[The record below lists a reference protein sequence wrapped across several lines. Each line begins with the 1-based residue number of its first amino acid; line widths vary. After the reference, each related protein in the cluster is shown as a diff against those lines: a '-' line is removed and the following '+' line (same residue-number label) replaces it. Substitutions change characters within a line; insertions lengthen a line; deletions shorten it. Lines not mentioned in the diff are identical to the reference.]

1 MPRRGCTDYVVT
13 ERRVYPSNLKDDQWG
28 LIEPLLVQWR
38 AARAEGR
45 APTTDLYEV
54 VNAILYVARTGIA
67 WRYLPHDLPPHTT
80 VYGYFRA
87 WEADGTAEEIH
98 DTLREQLRKKKGRR
112 ILPTA
117 AIIDAQSVKASP
129 NAPEATRG
137 WGGARRSRAASG
149 TSPPTPWG
157 CCWS

>member
-1 MPRRGCTDYVVT
+1 ML
-13 ERRVYPSNLKDDQWG
+13 E
-28 LIEPLLVQWR
+28 WR

-45 APTTDLYEV
+45 EPTTDLREV

-80 VYGYFRA
+80 VYGYFQA

-112 ILPTA
+112 ILPTTA
-117 AIIDAQSVKASP
+117 VIDAQ
-129 NAPEATRG
+129 
-137 WGGARRSRAASG
+137 
-149 TSPPTPWG
+149 
-157 CCWS
+157 